1 MKWSVVLL
9 TGFVVWVAV
18 GGKNRSAADEERAVS
33 GVVVRLSVERVG
45 EQLQVWLQQSGV
57 ESVRAD
63 AAVAVWR
70 QGTVASDLSAEETL
84 DLLLASLSEADAETG
99 ALVRACHAGQP
110 PLPQQYTGARLEP
123 FYRDNV
129 RVWHARMLAQQ
140 RYYDEACVLLSD
152 ISVEGLVD
160 PAALL
165 FYRGIS
171 RLKLLQKAAAADDV
185 VLLLNNTADVPARFR
200 AVAEQMRAES
210 TRPEGPMGEVP
221 QLMSDVQRRL
231 DLGVADEPV
240 QKREEQIVA
249 ALDKLLKEL
258 EDQQK
263 QQQQQQQQQQQGQGG
278 NAQQPQQSG
287 GQAQVRGAAGT
298 GEAERK
304 ELNEN
309 GAWGMLDKERE
320 AQAKELIRQQF
331 PPNFLDAISRYT
343 RKIAEQKK

>member
-1 MKWSVVLL
+1 MSRALVLL
-9 TGFVVWVAV
+9 AFFAVWLNAGFWC
-18 GGKNRSAADEERAVS
+18 RAAGDEVRPAAA
-33 GVVVRLSVERVG
+33 VVRLSVVRAG
-45 EQLQVWLQQSGV
+45 EQLQEWLQRSG
-57 ESVRAD
+57 AD
-63 AAVAVWR
+63 TQKIDAGMAVWR
-70 QGTVASDLSAEETL
+70 QGVAGAEPTAEEAL
-84 DLLLASLSEADAETG
+84 DLLLSSLSAADDETA

-110 PLPQQYTGARLEP
+110 PGPQQYAGVKAVA

-129 RVWHARMLAQQ
+129 RIWHARMLSHQ
-140 RYYDEACVLLSD
+140 RYYDEVSALLSD
-152 ISVEGLVD
+152 ISVQGLVD

-165 FYRGIS
+165 FYRGVS
-171 RLKLLQKAAAADDV
+171 RQKLMQKSAAADDLA
-185 VLLLNNTADVPARFR
+185 LLLHSTADVPVRFR
-200 AVAEQMRAES
+200 AVAEQLLEES
-210 TRPEGPMGEVP
+210 ARPAGPLGEVV

-240 QKREEQIVA
+240 QKREDEVVA

-263 QQQQQQQQQQQGQGG
+263 QQQQQQQQQQGQGG
-278 NAQQPQQSG
+278 NSPQPQQAG
-287 GQAQVRGAAGT
+287 GQAQVRGAAGE

-304 ELNEN
+304 ELSEN

>member
-1 MKWSVVLL
+1 MNRSVLL
-9 TGFVVWVAV
+9 LTVFFFVAAA
-18 GGKNRSAADEERAVS
+18 GAESRSAADEKGVVS
-33 GVVVRLSVERVG
+33 GAVVRVSVERVG
-45 EQLQVWLQQSGV
+45 EQLLAWLRQAGV
-57 ESVRAD
+57 D
-63 AAVAVWR
+63 AEQAEAAGVVWR
-70 QGTVASDLSAEETL
+70 QGAMAADLSAEEAL
-84 DLLLASLSEADAETG
+84 DLLLASLSAADAETA

-110 PLPQQYTGARLEP
+110 PLSQQYTGAKQEP
-123 FYRDNV
+123 VYRDNV
-129 RVWHARMLAQQ
+129 RVWHARALVQQ
-140 RYYDEACVLLSD
+140 RYYDEACLLLAD

-171 RLKLLQKAAAADDV
+171 RLKLLQKSGAADDLT
-185 VLLLNNTADVPARFR
+185 LLLNSTADVPARFR
-200 AVAEQMRAES
+200 AVAEQMQAES
-210 TRPEGPMGEVP
+210 AKPAGSLGEVP

-231 DLGVADEPV
+231 DLGAADEPV
-240 QKREEQIVA
+240 QKREDQIVA

-263 QQQQQQQQQQQGQGG
+263 QQRQQPQQAGPGG

-287 GQAQVRGAAGT
+287 GQAQVRGAAGA

-309 GAWGMLDKERE
+309 GAWGMLNKERE

>member
-1 MKWSVVLL
+1 MSRALVLL
-9 TGFVVWVAV
+9 VFLVVWL
-18 GGKNRSAADEERAVS
+18 RSGLGCCAAADEVRPMATA
-33 GVVVRLSVERVG
+33 VVRLSAERVG
-45 EQLQVWLQQSGV
+45 EQLQAWLQQSG
-57 ESVRAD
+57 AD
-63 AAVAVWR
+63 AAKIDAGMAVWR
-70 QGTVASDLSAEETL
+70 QGIAGTAATAEETL
-84 DLLLASLSEADAETG
+84 DLLLSSLAAADDETAG
-99 ALVRACHAGQP
+99 LVQACHAGQP
-110 PLPQQYTGARLEP
+110 PAPQQYEGVKAAP

-129 RVWHARMLAQQ
+129 RIWHARALAQQ
-140 RYYDEACVLLSD
+140 RYYDEVCALLSD
-152 ISVEGLVD
+152 ISVQGLVD

-171 RLKLLQKAAAADDV
+171 RLKLMQKSVAADDLA
-185 VLLLNNTADVPARFR
+185 LLLSNTADVPVRFR
-200 AVAEQMRAES
+200 AVAEQLREES
-210 TRPEGPMGEVP
+210 SKPAGPLGEVA

-240 QKREEQIVA
+240 QKREDEVVA

-263 QQQQQQQQQQQGQGG
+263 QQQQQQQGQGQGG
-278 NAQQPQQSG
+278 NSPQPQQAG
-287 GQAQVRGAAGT
+287 GQAQVRGAAGA

-304 ELNEN
+304 ELSEN

>member
-1 MKWSVVLL
+1 MNRSVLL
-9 TGFVVWVAV
+9 LTVFFFVAAA
-18 GGKNRSAADEERAVS
+18 GEESRSAADEKRVVS
-33 GVVVRLSVERVG
+33 GAVMGVSVERVG
-45 EQLQVWLQQSGV
+45 EQLLAWLRQAGV
-57 ESVRAD
+57 D
-63 AAVAVWR
+63 AEQAEAAGVVWR
-70 QGTVASDLSAEETL
+70 QGAMAADLSAEEAL
-84 DLLLASLSEADAETG
+84 DLLLASLSAADAETA

-110 PLPQQYTGARLEP
+110 PLSQQYTGAKQEP

-129 RVWHARMLAQQ
+129 RVWHARTLVQQ
-140 RYYDEACVLLSD
+140 RYYDEACLLLAD

-171 RLKLLQKAAAADDV
+171 RLKLLQKSGAADDLT
-185 VLLLNNTADVPARFR
+185 LLLNNTADVPARFR
-200 AVAEQMRAES
+200 AVAEQMQAES
-210 TRPEGPMGEVP
+210 AKPAGSLGEVP

-231 DLGVADEPV
+231 DLGAADEPV
-240 QKREEQIVA
+240 QKREDQIVA

-263 QQQQQQQQQQQGQGG
+263 QQQQQQQQQGQGG

-287 GQAQVRGAAGT
+287 GQAQVRGAAGA